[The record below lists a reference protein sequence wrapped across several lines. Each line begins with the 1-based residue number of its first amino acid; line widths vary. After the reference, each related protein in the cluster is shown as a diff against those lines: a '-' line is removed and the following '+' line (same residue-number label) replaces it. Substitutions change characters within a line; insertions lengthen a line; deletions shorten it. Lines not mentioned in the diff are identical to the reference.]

1 MLIPEIFYGSYKE
14 VKMQVQKM
22 IKKIIRSKGANDVR
36 ELISNL
42 AMMETNDNSDL
53 IITDRGRIPS
63 NSKIPC
69 FMMFMLS
76 QEVKSAGYSADLLEK
91 FRPSPYKNPL
101 SVAKEEA
108 LFFEITQQPWGLL
121 SVISERGI
129 LLGRPFTEELQ
140 KRWKELYCKHFL
152 NQLLIHWDVIQ
163 DIGDRYINVKNS
175 LLGIEENGPLTSSST
190 MLACVL
196 CNLGL
201 EENEVKHL
209 LAQQDVPQL
218 IHKAQKIAGLI

>member
-14 VKMQVQKM
+14 VKMLVQKM
-22 IKKIIRSKGANDVR
+22 IKQIIRSGSKDDIG

-42 AMMETNDNSDL
+42 VMMDTNDNRDL
-53 IITDRGRIPS
+53 IITDRGVIPS

-69 FMMFMLS
+69 FMIFVLS
-76 QEVKSAGYSADLLEK
+76 QEVVRAGYSADLPEK
-91 FRPSPYKNPL
+91 LRPSPYKKPL
-101 SVAKEEA
+101 SMEKEEA
-108 LFFEITQQPWGLL
+108 LFFEITREPWGLL

-140 KRWKELYCKHFL
+140 RRWKEIYCKHFL

-163 DIGDRYINVKNS
+163 GIGDRYIDVNNF
-175 LLGIEENGPLTSSST
+175 LLGIRDNGSLTASST
-190 MLACVL
+190 MLACIF

-201 EENEVKHL
+201 EESEVKHL
-209 LAQQDVPQL
+209 LVQQDVAQL
-218 IHKAQKIAGLI
+218 IHKAQKVVSLI